1 MTDDNKKENLKN
13 QESLIYSTSLIYEQN
28 INKLWLF
35 LRDLRNEINI
45 IEYFDNLEYIE
56 GDNSWTKGNICSFN
70 WIGFSSFNYKVIK
83 SKIGRNKKMLKWEN
97 KGMSITTYKTLVLYR
112 ITNNNK
118 TLVKSI
124 ITHSK
129 SDNEIV
135 DLMPTKQYYLNL
147 EYQRLVKKSEYLNK
161 INEDFISFKSCIINK
176 NYLEVWKY
184 IFDFKKLNSIVPIFG
199 ENIEYNES
207 ELGKGSFLK
216 FYSYTSKK
224 MIYMQISEIN
234 TPKKR
239 NFFGVKLK
247 TIGIQINKIA
257 KIIEFKIVKIDNKTQ
272 FSILHIF
279 QNDVE
284 KEFLKNFQINKEEII
299 KKLKKYIEEQ
309 IMYKSDNNKI

>member
-1 MTDDNKKENLKN
+1 
-13 QESLIYSTSLIYEQN
+13 
-28 INKLWLF
+28 
-35 LRDLRNEINI
+35 
-45 IEYFDNLEYIE
+45 
-56 GDNSWTKGNICSFN
+56 
-70 WIGFSSFNYKVIK
+70 
-83 SKIGRNKKMLKWEN
+83 MLKWEI
-97 KGMSITTYKTLVLYR
+97 KGMSITIYKTFVLYR

-118 TLVKSI
+118 TLVKST
-124 ITHSK
+124 ITQTK
-129 SDNEIV
+129 SNNEIV
-135 DLMPTKQYYLNL
+135 DLLPTKKYYLNL
-147 EYQRLVKKSEYLNK
+147 EYQRLVKKSEFLNK
-161 INEDFISFKSCIINK
+161 KNKDFISYESCIINK

-199 ENIEYNES
+199 ENIGYNES

-216 FYSYTSKK
+216 FFSYTSKK

-234 TPKKR
+234 TSNKR
-239 NFFGVKLK
+239 NFFRIKLK
-247 TIGIQINKIA
+247 TIGTKINNIA

-309 IMYKSDNNKI
+309 IMYKNDNNKI

>member
-1 MTDDNKKENLKN
+1 MANVNQKKNLKN
-13 QESLIYSTSLIYEQN
+13 QESILFSTSLLYKQN

-45 IEYFDNLEYIE
+45 IEYLENLEYIE

-70 WIGFSSFNYKVIK
+70 WIGLSRFNYKCIK
-83 SKIGRNKKMLKWEN
+83 SKIGRNKKMLKWEI
-97 KGMSITTYKTLVLYR
+97 KGMSITIYKTLILYR

-118 TLVKSI
+118 TLVKST
-124 ITHSK
+124 ITQIK

-135 DLMPTKQYYLNL
+135 DLLPTKKFYLNL

-161 INEDFISFKSCIINK
+161 INEYFISYESCIINK
-176 NYLEVWKY
+176 NYLEVWKF
-184 IFDFKKLNSIVPIFG
+184 IFDFKKLNSIAPIFG
-199 ENIEYNES
+199 DNIEYNDS
-207 ELGKGSFLK
+207 ELSIGSFFK
-216 FYSYTSKK
+216 FFSYTSKK
-224 MIYMQISEIN
+224 IIYMKIFEIN

-239 NFFGVKLK
+239 NFFRVKLE
-247 TIGIQINKIA
+247 TIGIKTNNIA

-272 FSILHIF
+272 FSILHLF

-284 KEFLKNFQINKEEII
+284 KEFLKNFQINKKEII

-309 IMYKSDNNKI
+309 TINGSDNN

>member
-199 ENIEYNES
+199 ENIEYYES
-207 ELGKGSFLK
+207 ELGKGSFFK
-216 FYSYTSKK
+216 FSSYISKK
-224 MIYMQISEIN
+224 MVYMQIFEIN

-272 FSILHIF
+272 FSILHLF
-279 QNDVE
+279 QNDIE
-284 KEFLKNFQINKEEII
+284 KEFLKKFRINKKEII

-309 IMYKSDNNKI
+309 IIYESVNNKI